1 MTKEVNKFMAKAK
14 VENEPCNE
22 VLALGHLM
30 KEWLENQ
37 IADAGTYVD
46 TGKGFYEYDLWVHC
60 EGKELYINIK
70 EKKPT

>member
-1 MTKEVNKFMAKAK
+1 MTKTK

-46 TGKGFYEYDLWVHC
+46 TGKGFYQYDLWVTC
-60 EGKELYINIK
+60 EGKELYITIK
-70 EKKPT
+70 AKE